1 MLISGSFICS
11 LLLFHSLFLLA
22 LFELSE
28 SLFHFALFGDIG
40 CLFFFLIWI
49 CLYSSHQSELVEWN
63 MKSGFHW
70 FIFVSFLHALFS
82 WLSSSIFY
90 GYFGC
95 MALCVS
101 PIDDARDW
109 LLDAVGIWSQVCKKK
124 SKLNGFWCDYCFI
137 RMIAWHWGMGYER
150 MVNIWFRFL

>member
-1 MLISGSFICS
+1 MTGHESKWHRCRGWCHNTEIQPFRGYLWFSSQVWWIPFS
-11 LLLFHSLFLLA
+11 LTLFP
-22 LFELSE
+22 
-28 SLFHFALFGDIG
+28 
-40 CLFFFLIWI
+40 FFFI
-49 CLYSSHQSELVEWN
+49 VE
-63 MKSGFHW
+63 
-70 FIFVSFLHALFS
+70 FLLFS

-101 PIDDARDW
+101 PVDDARDW

-137 RMIAWHWGMGYER
+137 GMIAWHWGMGYER
-150 MVNIWFRFL
+150 MVNIWFSDSFDPIGSFNQKHL